1 MIKLFGIEKTA
12 WLWHN
17 YDMNGRTP
25 HIIQYQGSKRLLAP
39 QILRYMPRKFNR
51 LIEPFAGMAAITVA
65 AANEKRADKYLIND
79 INAPVIRLLE
89 AAIETP
95 AALAEKYAAVW
106 SAQFKYPKGHV
117 EHFYYIRD
125 CFNDG
130 NQSAENMLYLLA
142 RCVKGSV
149 RYGKN
154 GNFNQSPDKR
164 RHGTN
169 PKNIIENVYAI
180 SALLKGITSF
190 SAADY
195 RQIFKMAQPGDLI
208 YMDPPY
214 QGVSNTR
221 DNRYYSGVDFNDF
234 SASID
239 ILNQKGVDYIISY
252 DGECGG
258 KEYGNE
264 LPQSLKCTKVLLN
277 AGISTQATLL
287 GKRDTTYEALYV
299 SENLVET
306 INSMPKQM
314 TLEWAI

>member
-1 MIKLFGIEKTA
+1 
-12 WLWHN
+12 
-17 YDMNGRTP
+17 MNRRTP
-25 HIIQYQGSKRLLAP
+25 HIVQYQGSKRLLAP
-39 QILRYMPRKFNR
+39 QILQYMPIKFDR
-51 LIEPFAGMAAITVA
+51 LIEPFAGMAAITIA
-65 AANEKRADKYLIND
+65 TANEKRADKYFVND

-89 AAIETP
+89 TAIESPTM
-95 AALAEKYAAVW
+95 LVKKYTAVW
-106 SAQFKYPKGHV
+106 SAQFEHPKGHIA
-117 EHFYYIRD
+117 HFYYIRD

-142 RCVKGSV
+142 RCVKGAV

-169 PKNIIENVYAI
+169 PKNIAENIYAI
-180 SALLKGITSF
+180 SSLLKGKTAF
-190 SAADY
+190 SAMDY
-195 RQIFKMAQPGDLI
+195 RQIFIMAQPGDLL

-234 SASID
+234 SASIEMLD
-239 ILNQKGVDYIISY
+239 QKGIDYIISY

-258 KEYGNE
+258 KEYGNV
-264 LPQSLKCTKVLLN
+264 LPSSLKCTKFLLN

-299 SENLVET
+299 SENLVEVVK
-306 INSMPKQM
+306 SMPTQM
-314 TLEWAI
+314 TLMEWAI